1 MHTRDHYFA
10 RDNPVADE
18 RARLDRITALYDP
31 ASRQR
36 IAALP
41 VVFEGARVLEV
52 AGGTGSI
59 AAWLADLTGNTVIV
73 TDLDTRHLEARGDNR
88 LQIRHHDILAGPPEP
103 SAFDLVHARLLI
115 SHLVG
120 DEDLAIGNMV
130 EALRPGGWL
139 VLEDTDYTIGPSLS
153 PDHPGGPATER
164 LKNDAADDILADG
177 LLDSRA
183 GRHLPAYLA
192 RAGLVD
198 VGHDGRA
205 AIQRGGDGWAL
216 QIIEGYGL
224 LEERL
229 RSKVVDDKTWQTA
242 MAAWRDPDYAFVS
255 PLDVGA
261 WGRKPD

>member
-36 IAALP
+36 IVGLP
-41 VVFEGARVLEV
+41 VLLEGARVLEV
-52 AGGTGSI
+52 AGGTGSV
-59 AAWLADLTGNTVIV
+59 AAWLADQTGAAVVV
-73 TDLDTRHLEARGDNR
+73 TDLDTRHLEACGNDRFDV
-88 LQIRHHDILAGPPEP
+88 RHHDILAGPPETE
-103 SAFDLVHARLLI
+103 AFDLVHARLLI

-120 DEDLAIGNMV
+120 DESLAIRNMV
-130 EALRPGGWL
+130 GALRPGGWL
-139 VLEDTDYTIGPSLS
+139 VVEDTDYTVGPSLVR
-153 PDHPGGPATER
+153 DYPGGPAIER
-164 LKNDAADDILADG
+164 LRNDAADDLRAAR

-183 GRHLPAYLA
+183 GRHVPDYLA
-192 RAGLVD
+192 RAGLD
-198 VGHDGRA
+198 DLGHDGRV
-205 AIQRGGDGWAL
+205 AIQRGGDGWAT

-229 RSKVVDDKTWQTA
+229 RGTIVDDKTWQTA

-261 WGRKPD
+261 WGRKPK